1 MKMKKYVELIYNLQ
15 DKKTEWCV
23 IEEETPPKDISDMSQ
38 DMKILNE
45 ISPWLFEEKTEQDS
59 ETTYKPGLYV
69 KGTRLYVDL
78 YARRFFTTVEW
89 PGLISRKVHPA
100 KWTYVKGE
108 MVCLKARDDESIFL
122 MLGRNFILDIHNVCW
137 YDKSLE
143 GRLLL

>member
-1 MKMKKYVELIYNLQ
+1 MKKYVELIYNLQ
-15 DKKTEWCV
+15 DKKTEWCI
-23 IEEETPPKDISDMSQ
+23 IEETTHPKDTSWMSQ
-38 DMKILNE
+38 DMKILKE
-45 ISPWLFEEKTEQDS
+45 ISPELFEEETEQ
-59 ETTYKPGLYV
+59 EPEMTHKPGLYV

-100 KWTYVKGE
+100 KWTYVKGGK
-108 MVCLKARDDESIFL
+108 VCLKARDDESIFL
-122 MLGRNFILDIHNVCW
+122 MLSRNFILDIHNVCW